1 MFPIKAK
8 EDLPVSQILVHSV
21 AVRGQLGPLTVWV
34 SKANITAN
42 NNNAAAAAATEADN
56 NNRKQYRFPLQKR
69 YWTKI
74 YQRTHAPS
82 RHAYQ
87 WLDFSNQP
95 VVLQPGQVRALY
107 IHSTLDSDEAIV
119 YDNAQARPWHYAATA
134 ARVQQQAQARY
145 QDGFVSVWPGKAH
158 LSPEPF
164 GQTPIWGWG

>member
-8 EDLPVSQILVHSV
+8 EDLPISQILLHSV

-34 SKANITAN
+34 SKPNITPSTTTTAAN
-42 NNNAAAAAATEADN
+42 DPP
-56 NNRKQYRFPLQKR
+56 NRKHYRFPLQKR

-82 RHAYQ
+82 RHAYT
-87 WLDFSNQP
+87 WLDFSHQP
-95 VVLQPGQVRALY
+95 VVLYPGQVRALY

-119 YDNAQARPWHYAATA
+119 YDNAQVRPWHYASAASA
-134 ARVQQQAQARY
+134 ARRIQPQARY
-145 QDGFVSVWPGKAH
+145 QDGFVSLWPGKAH